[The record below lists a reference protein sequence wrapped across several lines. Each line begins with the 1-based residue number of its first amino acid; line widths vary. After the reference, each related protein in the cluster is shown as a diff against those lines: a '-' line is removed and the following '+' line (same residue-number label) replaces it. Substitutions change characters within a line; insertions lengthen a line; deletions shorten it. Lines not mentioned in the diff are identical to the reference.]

1 MKRTDT
7 HRPAV
12 IVPADYE
19 FVAFEFEQPTG
30 DVMADAEIHRWNR
43 RMITLHMERTGGKR
57 SGHEHGGNCGICG
70 NANAIYTAMFWHKPS
85 NTYIRTGRDCCEKL
99 DAGVNFNKFIEGVKA
114 EQAFRAGK
122 RKAQAFL
129 ASHGL
134 EAAWALSLASEA
146 DLPKDPRRTRKEQGW
161 DDVNSVNTII
171 EVTELYF
178 EERTI
183 RDIVGKLVKYGS
195 ISEKQVAFVRKL
207 LDAIPARAGKEAAR
221 AAEIA
226 AAKPVPVTDKRITIK
241 GKVLSIRPATEFA
254 PTKILVQHADGWK
267 VWGSMPTILADI
279 VQHPAIDGRPGW
291 SEAVYTQIDKGDEIQ
306 FDARVTVSKDDP
318 KFGFYKRPTK
328 AQNLTAK
335 KEEPEFHDPE
345 NIYNLPGVRQSIE
358 KDRT

>member
-1 MKRTDT
+1 MKRIDT
-7 HRPAV
+7 HRPAA
-12 IVPADYE
+12 IVPADYS
-19 FVAFEFEQPTG
+19 FVAFEAEKATG
-30 DVMADAEIHRWNR
+30 DVMLDAEIHRENR
-43 RMITLHMERTGGKR
+43 RMITLHMQSTGGKY
-57 SGHEHGGNCGICG
+57 SHHDHGGNCGICG
-70 NANAIYTAMFWHKPS
+70 NANAIYTALFHHAPT
-85 NTYIRTGRDCCEKL
+85 NTYIRTGQDCAAKL
-99 DAGVNFNKFIEGVKA
+99 DAGVDFTKFINGTRDA
-114 EQAFRAGK
+114 LAARAGK

-134 EAAWALSLASEA
+134 EAAWALALAAEA
-146 DLPKDPRRTRKEQGW
+146 DLPIDPRRTRKEQGW

-226 AAKPVPVTDKRITIK
+226 AAKPVPVSDKRITIK

-267 VWGSMPTILADI
+267 VWGTMPVVTSVGEVNGLVETI
-279 VQHPAIDGRPGW
+279 
-291 SEAVYTQIDKGDEIQ
+291 YTPIDKGDEIQ

-328 AQNLTAK
+328 AQIT
-335 KEEPEFHDPE
+335 KE
-345 NIYNLPGVRQSIE
+345 VA
-358 KDRT
+358 